1 MASEQVTDVTK
12 CTIKCEYFQDP
23 ASRTLCEYYWSKELR
38 AMGHDVEITSAE
50 GALILRIKGP
60 RSLEVL
66 AYISDRMSDD
76 DAYVV
81 IEQASG
87 EVRLKL

>member
-1 MASEQVTDVTK
+1 MASKEVTDVTK

-23 ASRTLCEYYWSKELR
+23 ASRTRSEYYWSKELK

-50 GALILRIKGP
+50 GALILRVKGP
-60 RSLEVL
+60 APVEVL
-66 AYISDRMSDD
+66 AYISERMSDD
-76 DAYVV
+76 DAYVF